1 MSAEASV
8 IVALLSDPTKLASA
22 GLSPEAF
29 GSVRLKQIY
38 QAMLEMSAA
47 SEAIDIFTVG
57 EKLGCTPELMK
68 LTKETI
74 GVPANLPH
82 YSRMVQKEARKRELV
97 QMANDLVSE
106 LSESSDPDEV
116 AGAMAEK
123 LAAMTRQSESR
134 SYDGKGMMR
143 LVVDRMTAIEEA
155 RRAGKPMGV
164 RTGMPGLDKLLG
176 GLHGGDLIVL
186 GARPKMGK
194 TAWLCTVAYNA
205 ALGSNRVGIISAEMS
220 ATEIGMRMLS
230 LGSGVA
236 ATKFRSADM
245 EDHEW
250 ARTSAGVSR
259 ITDLPIFILDQPAAK
274 VGDVI
279 RQARAW
285 SLSGGLDLLII
296 DYLQRLDVGG
306 DDNRTLSVGMAAQ
319 NLKTLAR
326 TLNIPVVLLS
336 QLSRNL
342 ESRADKRP
350 LLSDL
355 RDSGMIEQEA
365 DEIIFLYRPSVYGES
380 DDEGAAEMIVA
391 GNRHGPIGT
400 INARFNQDLIKWGE
414 EESEYRDRWAV

>member
-1 MSAEASV
+1 MSAEASIV
-8 IVALLSDPTKLASA
+8 VALLNDPSKLGTV
-22 GLSPEAF
+22 GLMPGKF
-29 GSVRLKQIY
+29 GDAWLRRVY
-38 QAMLEMSAA
+38 QTMLEMSAA
-47 SEAIDIFTVG
+47 SEPIDLFTVG
-57 EKLGCTPELMK
+57 EKIGCESDLMK
-68 LTKETI
+68 LTRDTI
-74 GVPANLPH
+74 GVPANIAH
-82 YSRMVQKEARKRELV
+82 YRKMIERDSRKRELV
-97 QMANDLVSE
+97 QMASDLVNQLE
-106 LSESSDPDEV
+106 EANDPDDV
-116 AGAMAEK
+116 AGVMAER
-123 LAAMTRQSESR
+123 LAEMTRQTESR
-134 SYDGKGMMR
+134 AYDGKGMMQ
-143 LVVDRMTAIEEA
+143 LVVDRMTAIDDA

-205 ALGSNRVGIISAEMS
+205 ALGGSRVGIISAEMS

-245 EDHEW
+245 DDSEW
-250 ARTSAGVSR
+250 SKTGAGVGR
-259 ITDLPIFILDQPAAK
+259 ITDLPLVILDQPAAK

-285 SLSGGLDLLII
+285 KLAGGLDLLII
-296 DYLQRLDVGG
+296 DYLQRLDVGN
-306 DDNRTLSVGMAAQ
+306 DENRTLSVGMAAQ

-380 DDEGAAEMIVA
+380 EDEGAAEMIVA

-400 INARFNQDLIKWGE
+400 INARFNADLIKWGE
-414 EESEYRDRWAV
+414 EEREYIDRWAI